1 MQGKENGANVLTA
14 SKQNNLH
21 SGHTFNAG
29 VASIGGSR
37 LGTKTHAQLTAAK
50 KGRGSTLITPK
61 VSTIEQDPDAHR
73 KMLEK
78 MFQNT
83 DASIMEKI
91 DI

>member
-1 MQGKENGANVLTA
+1 MHGIKRIPTNNATPKGSQSYNMNHDGNMISTSKKE
-14 SKQNNLH
+14 NNLH

-61 VSTIEQDPDAHR
+61 VSTIE
-73 KMLEK
+73 
-78 MFQNT
+78 
-83 DASIMEKI
+83 
-91 DI
+91 